1 MKLRLATMRD
11 VPLFDHEGM
20 VLREQWSM
28 VDTADLSAA
37 GRAAIPKYRGHI
49 LQVHPEDV
57 GTFDELVASLPT
69 TEAHVDTDGAPGGP
83 TIEQWVGHGY
93 KAESYPGMG
102 YAAVESPALATY
114 RRTGKVPKAAVE
126 KAMTEEREREAA
138 QRSE

>member
-20 VLREQWSM
+20 VLRESWTM
-28 VDTADLSAA
+28 VDTDALTAA

-69 TEAHVDTDGAPGGP
+69 TKAHVDTDGAPGGP
-83 TIEQWVGHGY
+83 TIELWVGHGY
-93 KAESYPGMG
+93 KAEDYPGMG
-102 YAAVESPALATY
+102 YVEVDSPALATY
-114 RRTGKVPKAAVE
+114 RRTGKIAKAAID
-126 KAMTEEREREAA
+126 KAMAEERALEA
-138 QRSE
+138 QR